1 MGASKGAAPRD
12 GAERERGAATIE
24 TVAARAGVS
33 RQTVSNVLRA
43 PERVKPATR
52 ARVQHAI
59 DELGYRPNRSA
70 SSLRSSS
77 TRMLGYRC
85 HPFDDDG
92 NLLLDRFLHDLC
104 RAAAKREYHIVLISP
119 VGVDDE
125 LATYDDMLRS
135 RTVDGY
141 ILSETYRNDD
151 RLATLIERGTPFVS
165 FGRNWDQPEAN
176 VWVDVDGGAGTAD
189 ATEYFWRA
197 GHRNIAYIGWG
208 DDSPVGEDRLDGYRR
223 TIARLGGRPMQ
234 AACLD
239 TVEAGEAATT
249 RLLGQRAAPTAFVCS
264 SDVLAV
270 GVSRACVAR
279 DLRIGIDVGI
289 IGFDDTRTA
298 QAATPQL
305 SSIRQPTD
313 RAATELI
320 ERIDALLNGRTLP
333 SLMLRPTLI
342 HRGSS

>member
-1 MGASKGAAPRD
+1 MAASSGATPKG
-12 GAERERGAATIE
+12 ESRGTATIE

-43 PERVKPATR
+43 PERVKASTR

-104 RAAAKREYHIVLISP
+104 RAAAKRSYHIVLISP
-119 VGVDDE
+119 VGIDDE

-151 RLATLIERGTPFVS
+151 RLTTLIERRTPFVS
-165 FGRNWDQPEAN
+165 FGRNWDDPSAN
-176 VWVDVDGGAGTAD
+176 TWVDVDGGAGTED
-189 ATEYFWRA
+189 ATEYFWNA
-197 GHRNIAYIGWG
+197 GHRRIAYIGWSG
-208 DDSPVGEDRLDGYRR
+208 ESPVGSDRLDGYRR
-223 TIARLGGRPMQ
+223 ALQRLGGRPMQ

-239 TVEAGEAATT
+239 TVEAGEAAAM
-249 RLLGQRAAPTAFVCS
+249 RLFSHRTSPTAFVCS

-270 GVSRACVAR
+270 GVSRACAAHE
-279 DLRIGIDVGI
+279 LRIGIDVGV

-298 QAATPQL
+298 QASTPPL

-313 RAATELI
+313 RVATELI
-320 ERIDALLNGRTLP
+320 ERIDALLNGRSLP
-333 SLMLRPTLI
+333 SIMLRPTVI